1 MPNRDAEAGNAAWGG
16 FGSGMR
22 RNAFQIVAVCALVF
36 IMDQATKWLI
46 LNLVMVPPRIIGVTS
61 FFSLRLGF
69 NSGISF
75 GLFSD
80 FFESNPLVLAA
91 IKLLVA
97 GGLLIW
103 VFQTSMRFERL
114 GLSMIAGGALGNML
128 DRYRQGAVTDFLD
141 FYWNGWHY
149 PTFNMADV
157 FITIGAGMLMLASL
171 RGTGKPGTT

>member
-1 MPNRDAEAGNAAWGG
+1 
-16 FGSGMR
+16 MR
-22 RNAFQIVAVCALVF
+22 L
-36 IMDQATKWLI
+36 
-46 LNLVMVPPRIIGVTS
+46 
-61 FFSLRLGF
+61 
-69 NSGISF
+69 
-75 GLFSD
+75 
-80 FFESNPLVLAA
+80 
-91 IKLLVA
+91 
-97 GGLLIW
+97 
-103 VFQTSMRFERL
+103 ERL

>member
-1 MPNRDAEAGNAAWGG
+1 MRLRAFEIAA
-16 FGSGMR
+16 
-22 RNAFQIVAVCALVF
+22 ICALAFVV
-36 IMDQATKWLI
+36 DQATKWLI
-46 LNLVMVPPRIIGVTS
+46 LNVVMVPPRIIGITP

-69 NSGISF
+69 NTGISF

-80 FFESNPLVLAA
+80 FFENNPLVLAA

-97 GGLLIW
+97 AGLVIW
-103 VFQTSMRFERL
+103 AYRTSMRQERF
-114 GLSMIAGGALGNML
+114 GLAMIAGGALGNTI

-171 RGTGKPGTT
+171 RGSGKPAAT

>member
-1 MPNRDAEAGNAAWGG
+1 MKQ
-16 FGSGMR
+16 
-22 RNAFQIVAVCALVF
+22 NAFQIVAICALAFVV
-36 IMDQATKWLI
+36 DQATKWLI
-46 LNLVMVPPRIIGVTS
+46 LNLVMVPPRIIGITP

-80 FFESNPLVLAA
+80 FFESKPLVLAA
-91 IKLLVA
+91 VKLVVA

-103 VFQTSMRFERL
+103 AFRTALLLERL

-157 FITIGAGMLMLASL
+157 FICIGVGMLLLASL
-171 RGTGKPGTT
+171 GGAGKSGFT